1 MNIKPIVDVKCLK
14 SVISSNSIFPRRN
27 IRGENIYIDQNMR
40 CRIGV
45 YLNFFVM
52 VEKFFF
58 VSNFALKIFAKVKII
73 LRSV

>member
-1 MNIKPIVDVKCLK
+1 MNIKPIVDVICLK
-14 SVISSNSIFPRRN
+14 SMISSISIFPRRN
-27 IRGENIYIDQNMR
+27 IRGENIYIAQNMR
-40 CRIGV
+40 CRIGM

-58 VSNFALKIFAKVKII
+58 VSNFAFEIFAKVKII